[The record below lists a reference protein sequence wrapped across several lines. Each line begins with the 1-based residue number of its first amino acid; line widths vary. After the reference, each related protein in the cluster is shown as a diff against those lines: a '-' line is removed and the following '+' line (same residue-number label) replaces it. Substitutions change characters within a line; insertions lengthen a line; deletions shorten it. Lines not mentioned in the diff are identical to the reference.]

1 MRNSGDNQMHM
12 ANELLSLPVAAGT
25 LTLAAGA
32 LGGVCRKL
40 SKTLDTER
48 LSLMGVL
55 AAFVFAA
62 QMINIPLPGL
72 PGTSGHMIGAVL
84 LAILLGPHAGALA
97 ISSVV
102 IIQCLLF
109 QDGGLLALGCNLINL
124 ALIPTYLGYAL
135 YRSIAAWLPR
145 DRRRWIATLTACLI
159 TVETG
164 AVLVVL
170 QAGLSG
176 VVTIPL
182 RLFLLTMLGVHFVV
196 GLMEGILTISILG
209 YLQRVRPELCTAEN
223 TDAPANGTRKLL
235 LTVGICTL
243 LVAGL
248 LSLWASDRPDGLEW
262 SYADRPDQPEFVSV
276 VHNDSA
282 AVAKIDA
289 LQEHL
294 APLPDYSIRR
304 ADAAQAAAG
313 WTSFAGVV
321 GSLITMAALW
331 LGARLLRGRRLSP

>member
-1 MRNSGDNQMHM
+1 MHM

-32 LGGVCRKL
+32 LGAVCRKL
-40 SKTLDTER
+40 SKTLETDR

-84 LAILLGPHAGALA
+84 LAILLGPHAAALA

-102 IIQCLLF
+102 IVQCLLF

-124 ALIPTYLGYAL
+124 ALVPTYLGYAL
-135 YRSIAAWLPR
+135 YRSITAWAPR
-145 DRRRWIATLTACLI
+145 SGSRWFAIMGACLV
-159 TVETG
+159 TVEMG

-182 RLFLLTMLGVHFVV
+182 RLFLLTMLGVHLVV
-196 GLMEGILTISILG
+196 GLLEGVLTVSILG
-209 YLQRVRPELCTAEN
+209 YLQGVKPELFE
-223 TDAPANGTRKLL
+223 RE
-235 LTVGICTL
+235 VGPTSPGGSRRFLIALGGCTL
-243 LVAGL
+243 LVAGV

-262 SYADRPDQPEFVSV
+262 SYADRPDQPDFVPV
-276 VHNDSA
+276 VHNESA
-282 AVAKIDA
+282 TVARVDA
-289 LQEHL
+289 LQERL
-294 APLPDYSIRR
+294 SPLPDYSIRVP
-304 ADAAQAAAG
+304 DSAQAVAG
-313 WTSFAGVV
+313 WTSFAGVI
-321 GSLITMAALW
+321 GSVITMAGLW
-331 LGARLLRGRRLSP
+331 LGARLLRRRAAPT